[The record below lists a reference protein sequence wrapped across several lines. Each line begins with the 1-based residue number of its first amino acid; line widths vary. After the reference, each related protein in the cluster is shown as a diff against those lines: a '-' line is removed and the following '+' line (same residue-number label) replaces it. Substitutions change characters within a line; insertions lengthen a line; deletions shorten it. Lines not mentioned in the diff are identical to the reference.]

1 MFSGSIFFWMVVVG
15 CVYNGWWWLVN
26 LSGGWLI
33 LGGCGFAIM
42 VSYSGGG
49 QWVAVVNCIYL
60 FLYSRNFFRLF

>member
-42 VSYSGGG
+42 VCYSGGG
-49 QWVAVVNCIYL
+49 QWAVVVVVGSGWL
-60 FLYSRNFFRLF
+60 L